1 MAEGGSLQDH
11 IKSMILVTAL
21 EASSEILKL
30 AVVTE
35 WMLHE
40 EAKMKSWS
48 SGYNQEGALMTGFR
62 KKQRCHYCNKFGHVR
77 RDCED
82 YTRVKGEEYA
92 NFKGQ
97 ARSVPDKKAKTG
109 AFKVTITAQDDNS
122 SENESA
128 SYSAARIVS

>member
-1 MAEGGSLQDH
+1 MAEGGSLQVMEEDRVVYL
-11 IKSMILVTAL
+11 KAGLPDCYSVLVTAL

-35 WMLHE
+35 RMLHE

-62 KKQRCHYCNKFGHVR
+62 KKQRCHFCNKFGHVR
-77 RDCED
+77 RDCEE

-92 NFKGQ
+92 NFKSQ

-109 AFKVTITAQDDNS
+109 AFKVTITAQDD
-122 SENESA
+122 
-128 SYSAARIVS
+128 